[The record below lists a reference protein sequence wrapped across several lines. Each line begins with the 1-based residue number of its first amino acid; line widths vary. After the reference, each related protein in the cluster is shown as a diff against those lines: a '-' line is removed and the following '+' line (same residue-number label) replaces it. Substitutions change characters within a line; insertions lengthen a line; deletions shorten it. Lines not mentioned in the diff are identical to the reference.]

1 MLELSYKYYYDDLY
15 LALYS
20 EDLDPFADLFGL
32 PQLIYANTR
41 LTLNRKSEL
50 QELNS
55 LKIDRP
61 LILLVNDRIDE
72 VFTNPD
78 IRVIYFCCDMN
89 EVFRGSEVLVEYLD
103 STGHIY
109 EDDIMTFSYEKP
121 ENNFKENAALLSPY
135 QKMSFI
141 DSEPAF
147 SDVFT
152 ETDIRRY
159 YQSKQ
164 TGLRADFAY
173 IGKEILSFDLHESR
187 QGPHGLIGGSTGSGK
202 SELIVSMILSL
213 CLRYRPDYLNLIII
227 DYKGGGI
234 KESLSCRGQSLPHI
248 IASVDNLEAD
258 TFERLILAIGSEC
271 RKRQRLFKDLSDRS
285 MTSVVNIDD
294 YLNGGYEE
302 YGLPRLAH
310 LLIVVDEFAEL
321 RKDDPEVIRELVSFS
336 RIGRSLGLHLILAT
350 QRPSGV
356 IDDEIWSNSHFKIAL
371 KVLSDRDSNDIIK
384 TRDAAYLNDPGEFY
398 LAVDDSLV
406 RGKAIYSKRDHNN
419 GDPYEVSLLDNRL
432 DRIRRKS
439 VRTGKTVSD
448 AAYLT
453 GKILDATE
461 EMKIAVTELDFKR
474 PKGSSREELKQ
485 KYGDRKG
492 IILGEADDYLNARK
506 TLLCFPDDQNIF
518 ICSSRPG
525 ELKGILN
532 AMRRPCIVIA
542 SKRYRN
548 SFITDSLSYDD
559 GEDIEYLF
567 DKLLREDRSLTL
579 VIEDLS
585 CLLSCSDEYASC
597 IYQLLR
603 RKTLSSMN
611 MIALSAQSAISFK
624 LLNCFRHKFIIEA
637 YDDQDVLNVFS
648 SRSPYSGKS
657 FYFDEK
663 PVSFIPCREEELR
676 EEESRFRPYIEHI
689 PDSIG
694 IRCFDDRILVGYSVK
709 ERKEVWLEKK
719 EKLLIVSTDPDRIEQ
734 MRKLYAGQ
742 TNISLT

>member
-1 MLELSYKYYYDDLY
+1 M
-15 LALYS
+15 
-20 EDLDPFADLFGL
+20 
-32 PQLIYANTR
+32 
-41 LTLNRKSEL
+41 

-141 DSEPAF
+141 DIEPAF

-439 VRTGKTVSD
+439 VRTGKTGSD

-461 EMKIAVTELDFKR
+461 EMKI
-474 PKGSSREELKQ
+474 
-485 KYGDRKG
+485 
-492 IILGEADDYLNARK
+492 
-506 TLLCFPDDQNIF
+506 
-518 ICSSRPG
+518 
-525 ELKGILN
+525 
-532 AMRRPCIVIA
+532 
-542 SKRYRN
+542 
-548 SFITDSLSYDD
+548 
-559 GEDIEYLF
+559 
-567 DKLLREDRSLTL
+567 
-579 VIEDLS
+579 
-585 CLLSCSDEYASC
+585 
-597 IYQLLR
+597 
-603 RKTLSSMN
+603 
-611 MIALSAQSAISFK
+611 
-624 LLNCFRHKFIIEA
+624 
-637 YDDQDVLNVFS
+637 
-648 SRSPYSGKS
+648 
-657 FYFDEK
+657 
-663 PVSFIPCREEELR
+663 
-676 EEESRFRPYIEHI
+676 
-689 PDSIG
+689 
-694 IRCFDDRILVGYSVK
+694 
-709 ERKEVWLEKK
+709 
-719 EKLLIVSTDPDRIEQ
+719 
-734 MRKLYAGQ
+734 
-742 TNISLT
+742 